1 MNNVVYENEIT
12 VEVDTSLENLKEILK
27 ENDFTIKEEYDLIDI
42 YMVKNDGLSDNHLE
56 TLKNCLLIRN
66 IITDNK
72 NIKTI
77 TYKYK
82 EYNDLKEIIK
92 QGKVDCYI
100 ESIEEGKKLLEVIGY
115 NKLMEIKDHLIV
127 YANNKTE
134 FAVQLVN
141 NKHIYIEMEEKCN
154 HINRSYTSVEEMIND
169 LKQYNIPIKND
180 DYFVKK
186 AEIELIEINN
196 N

>member
-1 MNNVVYENEIT
+1 VNNVVYENEIT

-42 YMVKNDGLSDNHLE
+42 YMVKNDRLSDNHLE